1 MGTDQV
7 LIVKVNNYLFKI
19 YDLVV
24 SKNMILVNFQWLIYY
39 KKILIFNFFYT
50 SFYLFLTI
58 RWNLLSNIIKFGYEW
73 ITTVTLAFA
82 FSQPHQLSMVL
93 SYKLYIASGV
103 FLYCEPVRISYLFH
117 CASTI
122 WLSEL
127 FNLIVIVIYMN
138 SIINLWNGYLIFV
151 YFVPSLSYP
160 TGRHYTV
167 VVIHLRSWCRDSN
180 RKKKKN

>member
-103 FLYCEPVRISYLFH
+103 FNTFNL
-117 CASTI
+117 I

-167 VVIHLRSWCRDSN
+167 VVHHLRSWCWDSNWRRSN
-180 RKKKKN
+180 RKNKNSK